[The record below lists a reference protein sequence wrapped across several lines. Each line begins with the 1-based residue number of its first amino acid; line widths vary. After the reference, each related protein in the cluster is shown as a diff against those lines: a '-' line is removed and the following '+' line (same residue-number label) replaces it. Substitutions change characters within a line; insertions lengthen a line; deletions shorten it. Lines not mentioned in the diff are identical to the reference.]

1 MPDPFGTHSP
11 GLESP
16 ASDIFSILPNDGVDL
31 TTATRAINVAQ
42 SGMVRIQTVGG
53 STATLYVA
61 AGIAF
66 PVRAR
71 RVLATGTDA
80 TGIVGLF

>member
-1 MPDPFGTHSP
+1 MPDPFAAHTS

-16 ASDIFSILPNDGVDL
+16 ASGLFPIQPNDGVEL
-31 TTATRAINVAQ
+31 PTVTRAINVAQ
-42 SGMVRIQTVGG
+42 AGQVHVETIQGT
-53 STATLYVA
+53 TATLYVA

-71 RVLATGTDA
+71 RILATGTDA
-80 TGIVGLF
+80 TGIVGLY